1 MLEEGVP
8 LKNMSQ
14 ALNINDPCQLKQL
27 MTKATWINF
36 IIFHK
41 MKLKGFMHNHTK
53 HVVNE

>member
-1 MLEEGVP
+1 MP

>member
-1 MLEEGVP
+1 MP

-41 MKLKGFMHNHTK
+41 INLKELCMIIQNMC
-53 HVVNE
+53 